1 VIYVAYHY
9 ELKILGAIVGRNRY
23 RGYFKSYK
31 VKKYKHWDYYLNILF
46 LPLTVTRVAV
56 ANRGWPESVHLGAIG
71 RRGLAANSA
80 PGKGRAYVARGVP
93 EAPRCTPYIGGERT
107 KAMD

>member
-1 VIYVAYHY
+1 MLFIGAGGWAVGSESGA
-9 ELKILGAIVGRNRY
+9 KIQNQRN
-23 RGYFKSYK
+23 GNWPVLFFWE
-31 VKKYKHWDYYLNILF
+31 KKIDHLF
-46 LPLTVTRVAV
+46 LPLTVTRVVV